1 MSYLA
6 CHIQKFKAQDLRG
19 MEIHNER
26 ESKNSKNKDIDYS
39 RTNQNYDALGVEGNI
54 KYRDKVENV
63 IESQYGGNKA
73 IRKDAVKMVSV
84 LITSDRDFFKSLE
97 PNKQREFFK
106 TSAEWLKDRYGAEN
120 VVSAKVHM
128 DEITPHMHFCLV
140 PMRDGKLTAKT
151 IFNRKELLALQK
163 ELPAYLKER
172 GFDIERGIEG
182 SEIKHVPTD
191 QFKKDHLQQLQE
203 IYKISEKNFKEK
215 TMINENTCNS
225 LEDRIDD
232 IRRNANYATK
242 MGVFEDKSKVILPSN
257 KFWELVKMA
266 KEGVGYSTQLEKN
279 KVTTKALGEYKE
291 AYLDKYKNPKTM
303 RQLENENRVLQRE
316 KTSLENTAKTLR
328 DKLEKVFEK
337 APQLRQELAK
347 DLARE
352 KLEQMKIRNTSKS
365 RDWGRGR

>member
-6 CHIQKFKAQDLRG
+6 CHVQKFKAPDLRG

-39 RTNQNYDALGVEGNI
+39 RTNQNYDALGVKGNV

-63 IESQYGGNKA
+63 IESQYEGNKA

-84 LITSDRDFFKSLE
+84 LVTSDRDFFKSLE

-128 DEITPHMHFCLV
+128 DEITPHMHFCMV

-151 IFNRKELLALQK
+151 IFDRKELLSLQQD
-163 ELPAYLKER
+163 LPAHLKER
-172 GFDIERGIEG
+172 GFEIKRGIEG
-182 SEIKHVPTD
+182 SEIKHVSTD
-191 QFKKDHLQQLQE
+191 KFKKEHLQQLQE
-203 IYKISEKNFKEK
+203 IYKISEKNLKEK
-215 TMINENTCNS
+215 TVINENTCDS

-232 IRRNANYATK
+232 IRRNASYATK

-257 KFWELVKMA
+257 KFWNLVKMA
-266 KEGVGYSTQLEKN
+266 KEGIGYSTQLEKI
-279 KVTTKALGEYKE
+279 KITTKALEEYKE
-291 AYLDKYKNPKTM
+291 AYLDKYKKPKTM
-303 RQLENENRVLQRE
+303 RRLENENRVLQRE
-316 KTSLENTAKTLR
+316 KKVLESEKKALLE
-328 DKLEKVFEK
+328 KLEKVFER
-337 APQLRQELAK
+337 APHIKQELAQE
-347 DLARE
+347 LVRERMAR
-352 KLEQMKIRNTSKS
+352 MKIKSS
-365 RDWGRGR
+365 RDKDFGLER